1 MATYDYDLFVI
12 GAGSGGVRASR
23 IAASHGAKV
32 AVAEEYRVGGTCV
45 IRGCVPKKMLV
56 YGSMF
61 AEELEHAANYGWT
74 IGEASFD
81 WGKLRDFVAADV
93 DRIEALYG
101 KTLESHKVETF
112 HERATVTGPHSVR
125 LASGK
130 EITAKYILVAVG
142 GWPITPDFPG
152 AEHCITSNE
161 VFELPEQPKR
171 LVVQGAGYIA
181 LEFAGVF
188 DALGSHVTVV
198 NRSETI
204 LRHYDEGIVERLL
217 HIAMMRGIDFR
228 MHCEISKVEK
238 QKDGSL
244 LVYTGKGDPIHADQ
258 VLIATGRKPNT
269 AGLGLEKAGIE
280 LGENDQIPVDESNK
294 TSCDSIYAVG
304 DVTDRIQLTPVA
316 IREGHAFADS
326 VFGGNPRTV
335 NYDNIPSAV
344 FSQPPIAGV
353 GMTEAK
359 ARAIYGNVKVFSS
372 EFRPMKNIFSD
383 APERGLYKMIVD
395 EASDKIL
402 GIHMIGPESPEI
414 LQVAAIALTAGLTKQ
429 AFDDTVALHP
439 SMAEELVLLK

>member
-1 MATYDYDLFVI
+1 MPDYDYDLFVI

-32 AVAEEYRVGGTCV
+32 AVAEEHRVGGTCV

-56 YGSMF
+56 YGSLF

-81 WGKLRDFVAADV
+81 WGTLRDFVNADV
-93 DRIEALYG
+93 DRIEKLYE
-101 KTLESHKVETF
+101 KTLESHKVDRF
-112 HERATVTGPHSVR
+112 HERATVTGPHSVK
-125 LASGK
+125 LAGGK
-130 EITAKYILVAVG
+130 EVTAKYILVAVG
-142 GWPITPDFPG
+142 GWPDIPDFPG
-152 AEHCITSNE
+152 KELCISSNE
-161 VFELPEQPKR
+161 VFHLKEQPRR
-171 LVVQGAGYIA
+171 LIVQGAGYIA
-181 LEFAGVF
+181 MEFAGVF
-188 DALGSHVTVV
+188 NALGSDVTVI

-204 LRHYDEGIVERLL
+204 LRHYDETMVERLL
-217 HIAMMRGIDFR
+217 HIAMMRGIDFKMNCTIR
-228 MHCEISKVEK
+228 SVK
-238 QKDGSL
+238 KDGDCL
-244 LVYTGKGDPIHADQ
+244 LVETGKGDPIHADQ

-269 AGLGLEKAGIE
+269 AGLGLEAAGIE
-280 LGENDQIPVDESNK
+280 LGENGEIAVDEYNQ

-326 VFGGNPRTV
+326 VFGGNKRKV
-335 NYDNIPSAV
+335 NYDNVPSAV
-344 FSQPPIAGV
+344 FSQPPLAGV

-359 ARAIYGNVKVFSS
+359 ARAIYGNIKVYSS

-383 APERGLYKMIVD
+383 RPERGLYKMIVD
-395 EASDKIL
+395 GTSEKIL

-414 LQVAAIALTAGLTKQ
+414 LQIAAMALTAGLTKQ

-439 SMAEELVLLK
+439 TMAEELVLLS